1 MFHKSKTEAE
11 RQKLF
16 DDYLLSILK
25 EKQVIKK
32 NMKIIEEKDF
42 NYDPTMDED
51 KVKGAF
57 NTYVDSLVVK
67 NFLIEQ
73 IYTRLKIYK
82 KNGVEFCE

>member
-1 MFHKSKTEAE
+1 MFHKAKSEAE

-42 NYDPTMDED
+42 SYDPTMDED
-51 KVKGAF
+51 KVEGAF
-57 NTYVDSLVVK
+57 NTYVDSLVI
-67 NFLIEQ
+67 NIF
-73 IYTRLKIYK
+73 
-82 KNGVEFCE
+82 